1 MNTEERCRFI
11 VCVNCWTYNHRDF
24 IVDAMNGFVMQHTDF
39 PFVCCIVDDASTDG
53 EQEVIKNYVKENF
66 DLEDTTVSYDK
77 DTEYSHITFAQHKTN
92 RNCFFVVLY
101 LYENHH
107 SQKKSKTPYLKEW
120 ENAKYR
126 SSCEGDDYWMDKN
139 RLQKM
144 VDFLESHPDYVLVT
158 HRISN
163 YYEATGEMKDDKGSD
178 VYYGNKK
185 GISFGRYYNRFIY
198 WQTQTLRTMY
208 RMETFQKAT
217 ANCSLP
223 LTDGILSF
231 MALKHG
237 RGFGINE
244 YMGTYRI
251 HSGGVWSNMTNFEK
265 QYGNLVLYRDYYHFE
280 NSLFAKLSYYAMYI
294 DVYKRYPEELKKRE
308 PLKNSIVLFNVVYAP
323 FLYAKRKWFK
333 IKRKLLRKTK

>member
-1 MNTEERCRFI
+1 MSDINFLLR
-11 VCVNCWTYNHRDF
+11 TYCATFNHENY
-24 IVDAMNGFVMQHTDF
+24 ILDALKGFVMQQTNF
-39 PFVCCIVDDASTDG
+39 PFVCTIVDDASTDRTAAA
-53 EQEVIKNYVKENF
+53 IKQFVSENF
-66 DLEDTTVSYDK
+66 DLDADSVGYEK
-77 DTEYSHITFAQHKTN
+77 DTEYGHVTFARHKTNKNCYFAVVYLNENHYSQHKTK
-92 RNCFFVVLY
+92 V
-101 LYENHH
+101 
-107 SQKKSKTPYLKEW
+107 PYVKEW
-120 ENAKYR
+120 MNTKYV
-126 SSCEGDDYWMDKN
+126 SFCEGDDYWTDKN

-231 MALKHG
+231 MVLKHG

-308 PLKNSIVLFNVVYAP
+308 PLKSSIVLFNVVYAP